1 MNLSEVTYPKDTKN
15 RVRSLLVEEAR
26 RKPKAARNRRRL
38 WLSAG
43 ALAGAGF
50 LAGTTVLVTASA
62 PAPADRFLDA
72 SRIIPSLSEPQ
83 KDTDKV
89 PATVNPELFSY
100 MMVDPVTRADIDP
113 TKTRRVGQTSAQ
125 TYYAAPAG
133 DDFICMIGVDIK
145 TGTSDGAGCVM
156 LKNFESYGMKSVTP
170 DGKESV
176 WLMVPAGV
184 KKNLES
190 VKDEP
195 GWTQQ
200 APNFLVRDLN
210 K

>member
-1 MNLSEVTYPKDTKN
+1 MNQLHPDDTFSKAL
-15 RVRSLLVEEAR
+15 RAELVSRAQ
-26 RKPKAARNRRRL
+26 KASPSRTRGRTRL
-38 WLSAG
+38 WISAG
-43 ALAGAGF
+43 ALAGAGL
-50 LAGTTVLVTASA
+50 LAGTTALVTASA
-62 PAPADRFLDA
+62 PAPPDRFLDA
-72 SRIIPSLSEPQ
+72 SRIIPSLAEPQ
-83 KDTDKV
+83 KDTDKI

-100 MMVDPVTRADIDP
+100 MMVDAVSRRDIDP
-113 TKTRRVGQTSAQ
+113 TKTRRIGHTSAQ

-133 DDFICMIGVDIK
+133 DDYICMIGVDK
-145 TGTSDGAGCVM
+145 TTGTSDGAGCVW
-156 LKNFESYGMKSVTP
+156 LKNFESYGMKSVSA

-200 APNFLVRDLN
+200 GPNFLVRETD
-210 K
+210 

>member
-1 MNLSEVTYPKDTKN
+1 MNQLHPDDTFSKAL
-15 RVRSLLVEEAR
+15 RAELVSRAQ
-26 RKPKAARNRRRL
+26 KASPSRTRGRTRL
-38 WLSAG
+38 WISAG
-43 ALAGAGF
+43 ALAGAGL

-62 PAPADRFLDA
+62 PAPPDRFLDA
-72 SRIIPSLSEPQ
+72 ARIIPSLSEPQ
-83 KDTDKV
+83 KDTDKI

-100 MMVDPVTRADIDP
+100 MMVDPVSRRDIDP
-113 TKTRRVGQTSAQ
+113 MKTRRIGQTSAQ
-125 TYYAAPAG
+125 MYYAAPAG
-133 DDFICMIGVDIK
+133 DDYICMIGVDKK
-145 TGTSDGAGCVM
+145 TGTSDGAGCVW
-156 LKNFESYGMKSVTP
+156 LKNFESYGMKSLSA

-200 APNFLVRDLN
+200 GPNFLVRETD
-210 K
+210 

>member
-1 MNLSEVTYPKDTKN
+1 MNLSEVTYPKDTRN
-15 RVRSLLVEEAR
+15 RVRELLVQEVR
-26 RKPKAARNRRRL
+26 GKQKTGRSRTRM

-43 ALAGAGF
+43 ALAGAA
-50 LAGTTVLVTASA
+50 LLTGTSVLVTASA
-62 PAPADRFLDA
+62 PAPPDRFLDA
-72 SRIIPSLSEPQ
+72 SRIIPSLAEPQ

-89 PATVNPELFSY
+89 PATVAPGLFSH
-100 MMVDPVTRADIDP
+100 MMVDSVTRRDIDP
-113 TKTRRVGQTSAQ
+113 TKTRRVGQTSAK

-133 DDFICMIGVDIK
+133 NDFICMIGVSKK

-156 LKNFESYGMKSVTP
+156 LRNFESYGMKWVTA

-176 WLMVPAGV
+176 WLMVPAGA

>member
-1 MNLSEVTYPKDTKN
+1 VVPD
-15 RVRSLLVEEAR
+15 
-26 RKPKAARNRRRL
+26 AARFADRQDAEMIL
-38 WLSAG
+38 VHSAG
-43 ALAGAGF
+43 
-50 LAGTTVLVTASA
+50 SA
-62 PAPADRFLDA
+62 QRV
-72 SRIIPSLSEPQ
+72 PSLSEPQ
-83 KDTDKV
+83 KDTDKI

-100 MMVDPVTRADIDP
+100 MMVGPVTRRDIDP
-113 TKTRRVGQTSAQ
+113 TKTRRIGQTSAN

-133 DDFICMIGVDIK
+133 DDYMCMIGVDTK
-145 TGTSDGAGCVM
+145 TGTSDGAGCVW
-156 LKNFESYGMKSVTP
+156 LKNFESYGMKSVSP

-184 KKNLES
+184 KNNVES